1 MAVLSTIANKN
12 HKCSGD
18 SSKTGK
24 LGCQKEFGT
33 PLHFIALKKGTVVPK
48 ATDLTLVYTNN
59 LIQTNLAVPLID
71 ASSFEDLSAEDTV
84 STNARGVE
92 RQNLDGLPKYSLRFE
107 EGHEFYRQL
116 SKMTSFKAW
125 DFIVGDDKGN
135 WKFAVDSNGDYT
147 GFKAGQVVAQMTTTK
162 VQGGDPESKAITVQF
177 IDRNQWDVDYVIF
190 DPNDLGFQPDDIQG
204 VNGVTISYVNI
215 PSNGETELVVKP
227 VLNSDNDT
235 FVSGTLLEN
244 YKVTYAGVTQ
254 VVSNITEV
262 DGVSVTLTVPSLT
275 GGEKVEVYMYDSIK
289 NVRNIDLGGV
299 LYCSNISEEL
309 VQGGV

>member
-33 PLHFIALKKGTVVPK
+33 PLHLVALKKGTVIPQ
-48 ATDLTLVYTNN
+48 ATDFDLAYINN
-59 LIQTNLAVPLID
+59 LIQRGLAIPLVD

-107 EGHEFYRQL
+107 EGHEFYREV

-162 VQGGDPESKAITVQF
+162 VQGGDPESKAVTVQF
-177 IDRNQWDVDYVIF
+177 IDRNQWDREYVIF
-190 DPNDLGFQPDDIQG
+190 DPADLGFQPDDIQG
-204 VNGVTISYVNI
+204 VNGVTISFVNV
-215 PSNGETELVVKP
+215 PANTETELVIKP

-235 FVSGTLLEN
+235 FVAGTLTTN
-244 YKVTYAGVTQ
+244 YKVTYDDVDQA
-254 VVSNITEV
+254 VSGIAEV
-262 DGVSVTLTVPSLT
+262 DGVSVTLTVPAVTT
-275 GGEKVEVYMYDSIK
+275 GEVVKVYFYDSVK
-289 NVRNIDLGGV
+289 NTRNIDLSGV
-299 LYCSNISEEL
+299 LYCSNIAEET
-309 VQGGV
+309 VQA